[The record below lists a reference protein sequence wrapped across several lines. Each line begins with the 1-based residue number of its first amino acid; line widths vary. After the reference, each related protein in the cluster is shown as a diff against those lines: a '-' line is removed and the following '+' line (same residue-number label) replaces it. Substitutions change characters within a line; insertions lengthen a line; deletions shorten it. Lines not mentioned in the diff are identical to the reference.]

1 MQRTGRNA
9 KRPSSPSNES
19 KSAGLNLTESQ
30 RGHTR
35 RIHNTR
41 DSWQSRHNHPAV
53 FEPDPLG
60 PGSSAQC
67 RRETSRRFRARPCGT
82 MTTLVAQK
90 SGMPFHRRAL
100 FGVCVV
106 RESVGSA
113 KLAQRKLVFH
123 ISLLDDAHVG
133 SSRPVAYLKDTP
145 LEPSLECYRREGEN

>member
-82 MTTLVAQK
+82 MTILVAQK

-113 KLAQRKLVFH
+113 KLALRKMVFT
-123 ISLLDDAHVG
+123 SLFSMMLMSA
-133 SSRPVAYLKDTP
+133 PVVRLRT
-145 LEPSLECYRREGEN
+145 